1 MSSQDGVPKLNPENT
16 NLHWDNLKRK
26 QNSDGEE
33 DILDQF
39 LMTGK
44 PTNKENTISFG
55 NVKIHKHPLPKG
67 QTTLNSVLSNKQ
79 LKVVNDDSDD
89 SDEIFNYRL

>member
-1 MSSQDGVPKLNPENT
+1 MNSQDAIPKLNPENT

-26 QNSDGEE
+26 QNSDDDE

-44 PTNKENTISFG
+44 PTNKENTNTFG
-55 NVKIHKHPLPKG
+55 NVKKQKIAPPKG

-79 LKVVNDDSDD
+79 SKIVNDDSDD
-89 SDEIFNYRL
+89 SDEIFNYKL